1 MGSGC
6 GNLIAD
12 KVLRL
17 PYNSPLWQ
25 HFTRGLL
32 LCSRTSYT
40 KKGEK

>member
-6 GNLIAD
+6 GNSIAD

-25 HFTRGLL
+25 HFTRGFL
-32 LCSRTSYT
+32 LCSQLSYNT
-40 KKGEK
+40 KAKK